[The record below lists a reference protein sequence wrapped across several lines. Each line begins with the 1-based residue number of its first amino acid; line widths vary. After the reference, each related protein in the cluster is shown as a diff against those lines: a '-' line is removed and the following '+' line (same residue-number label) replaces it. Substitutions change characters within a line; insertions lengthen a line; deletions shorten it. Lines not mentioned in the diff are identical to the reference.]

1 MCRKRKEILSVIPFF
16 WRYWVC
22 VNFLFTRKE
31 TFLKIEKNND
41 KKKREHLTIIKGQEK
56 LSHPLTL
63 YA

>member
-31 TFLKIEKNND
+31 TFLKIENNTHD
-41 KKKREHLTIIKGQEK
+41 LKKRK
-56 LSHPLTL
+56 TL
-63 YA
+63 LL

>member
-31 TFLKIEKNND
+31 TLLKIEKNNV
-41 KKKREHLTIIKGQEK
+41 KKKHTLPLEK
-56 LSHPLTL
+56 DRKN
-63 YA
+63 